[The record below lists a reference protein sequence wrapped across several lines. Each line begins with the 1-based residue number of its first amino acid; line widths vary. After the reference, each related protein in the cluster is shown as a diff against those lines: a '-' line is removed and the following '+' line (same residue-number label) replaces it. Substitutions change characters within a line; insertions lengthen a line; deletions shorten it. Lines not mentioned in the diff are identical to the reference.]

1 MSILLNKVRETQI
14 RNVVKA
20 KNTEANKMKV
30 VLFIEMNI
38 FEYK

>member
-1 MSILLNKVRETQI
+1 MSILLNKVRGTQI